1 MRRILM
7 IAGLAAAVAAPTLL
21 PSAAS
26 AQGYCEQRAHD
37 RRVTGTLLGAVGGG
51 LLGNAVS
58 SGGGRTGGTLIGAG
72 LGAVV
77 GNNLARTSCDRPR
90 AYYRRPVRSRS
101 YRSYSSYGPGPAGRY
116 AGAPAACHY
125 ETRPFYDARGR
136 LVYSPTQVC
145 G

>member
-1 MRRILM
+1 MRRILV
-7 IAGLAAAVAAPTLL
+7 IVGLAAAVAAPSML

-26 AQGYCEQRAHD
+26 AQSYCEQRAHD
-37 RRVTGTLLGAVGGG
+37 RAVTGTLLGAVGGG

-90 AYYRRPVRSRS
+90 AYYRRPVHARE
-101 YRSYSSYGPGPAGRY
+101 YGAYGPIPGRY
-116 AGAPAACHY
+116 SGAPPACHY